1 LSQSARRI
9 IVLSVRFKIKRAALL
24 AVSFLLPLS
33 LSTVQAKAEWANF
46 VGGGVMFDFDPS
58 CIWDERPHPFSVR
71 LNIPDLTDP
80 DSSMTLSFL
89 ASHYAMSYKLESG
102 RLNSDFQ
109 RVRAM
114 TLYGTFENHR
124 ARVRLRGAAPDLTS
138 HDPIRLR
145 GTIRDMDGL
154 GCNVEFDATVSRG
167 PAV

>member
-1 LSQSARRI
+1 MKVFRNALTRMAMLAGVVLLSFGAGH
-9 IVLSVRFKIKRAALL
+9 
-24 AVSFLLPLS
+24 
-33 LSTVQAKAEWANF
+33 AKAQSANF
-46 VGGGVMFDFDPS
+46 VGGGVMFDFHPS

-71 LNIPDLTDP
+71 LNISDLADP

-89 ASHYAMSYKLESG
+89 ASHYAMSYRLESG
-102 RLNSDFQ
+102 RLNNDFQ

-124 ARVRLRGAAPDLTS
+124 ARIRLRGAAPELTS
-138 HDPIRLR
+138 QDPIRIR
-145 GTIRDMDGL
+145 GVIRNMDGF